1 MPFRIYRPYP
11 FTDPVDPGVAAELRR
26 LKVAFETKLHD
37 RSDGMVILLA
47 TKVDAA
53 VLAKAPRCRIVAN
66 VAVGY
71 DNLDVPACTAR
82 GVVAT
87 NTPDVLT
94 EATADC
100 AWALLLAAGRR
111 VTEADRFV
119 RAGRFKRWDWEML
132 RGLDFH
138 GKTLGIVGA
147 GRIGQAVGRRALG
160 FGMKVLYTARSRKP
174 EFERGCG
181 AAFVPLRTLLK
192 SSDFVSINVPLSK
205 ETRHL
210 VGARELALMKPGA
223 VLVNTARGPIV
234 DEQALVRALRKG
246 AIRAAGLDVYE
257 HEPEV
262 HPALLKMDHVTLLP
276 HIGSATR
283 ETRSKMYETA
293 LRNLIAVLKGKR
305 PPNPINGRQLGWAT

>member
-1 MPFRIYRPYP
+1 MPFHVYRPYP
-11 FTDPVDPGVAAELRR
+11 FKDPVDRAVTAELRR
-26 LKVAFETKLHD
+26 LRVSFESELHE

-47 TKVDAA
+47 TRVDAS

-138 GKTLGIVGA
+138 GRTLGVVGA
-147 GRIGQAVGRRALG
+147 GRIGQAVGRRAAG
-160 FGMKVLYTARSRKP
+160 FGMKVLYTSRSPKR

-181 AAFVPLRTLLK
+181 AKHATLRALLK

-210 VGARELALMKPGA
+210 IGARELALMKPGA

-234 DEQALVRALRKG
+234 DEKALVAALRKG
-246 AIRAAGLDVYE
+246 VIWGAGLDVYE
-257 HEPEV
+257 HEPKV
-262 HPALLKMDHVTLLP
+262 HPALLKMDNVTLLP

-283 ETRSKMYETA
+283 ETRAKMYETA
-293 LRNLIAVLKGKR
+293 LRNLVAVLKGDR
-305 PPNPINGRQLGWAT
+305 PPNPINGRQLGWGS